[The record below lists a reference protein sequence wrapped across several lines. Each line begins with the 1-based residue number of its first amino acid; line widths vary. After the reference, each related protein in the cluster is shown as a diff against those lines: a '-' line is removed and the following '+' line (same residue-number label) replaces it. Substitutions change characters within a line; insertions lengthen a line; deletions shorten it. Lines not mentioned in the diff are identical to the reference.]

1 MKKPT
6 SNSKTETYSKRWC
19 ITDNV
24 LYISK
29 KTKIIYY
36 EKEIKQT
43 WRGFLFVRLFASFVY
58 TFYLLCVIF
67 VYCLLFV
74 CCLLFYSLIFCC
86 IMVKLLNP
94 KYIFLFSLFR
104 RILFL
109 SVPIQLIF
117 IIVMI
122 SCSSLHIT
130 VNLLFEKKTKNK
142 RWKN

>member
-24 LYISK
+24 LYFSK

-86 IMVKLLNP
+86 IMVKLLNQ
-94 KYIFLFSLFR
+94 KYFSFFLFLEEFCFYQYLYSWFLLSLWFLVAHC
-104 RILFL
+104 ILL
-109 SVPIQLIF
+109 
-117 IIVMI
+117 
-122 SCSSLHIT
+122 
-130 VNLLFEKKTKNK
+130 
-142 RWKN
+142 